1 MILDTNVLSAL
12 MSVPPVAAVI
22 QWMDEQAA
30 DRLFITAITVA
41 EVRYGLG
48 IMPEGLRRTDLI
60 MQADA
65 MFGQDFRGRILSF
78 DERAA
83 NAFGALSSH
92 RRALGRPISI
102 SDGLHRS
109 HRDAP
114 RHADRDPQCEGLRG
128 AWAGADQSVR
138 DRVARSSW
146 MAF

>member
-22 QWMDEQAA
+22 QWIDEQAA

-48 IMPEGLRRTDLI
+48 IMPEGRRRTDLI
-60 MQADA
+60 TQADA

-102 SDGLHRS
+102 SDGYI
-109 HRDAP
+109 AAIATV
-114 RHADRDPQCEGLRG
+114 HAMPIVTRNVKDFEELGLQLINPF
-128 AWAGADQSVR
+128 DTV
-138 DRVARSSW
+138 
-146 MAF
+146 

>member
-48 IMPEGLRRTDLI
+48 IMPEGRRRTDLI

-83 NAFGALSSH
+83 NAFGVLSSH
-92 RRALGRPISI
+92 RRAIGRPISI
-102 SDGLHRS
+102 SDGYI
-109 HRDAP
+109 AAIATV
-114 RHADRDPQCEGLRG
+114 HAMPIVTRNVKDFEELGLQLINPFET
-128 AWAGADQSVR
+128 A
-138 DRVARSSW
+138 
-146 MAF
+146 

>member
-48 IMPEGLRRTDLI
+48 IMPEGRRRTDLI

-102 SDGLHRS
+102 SDGYI
-109 HRDAP
+109 AAIATV
-114 RHADRDPQCEGLRG
+114 HAMPIVTRNVKDFEELGLQLINPFET
-128 AWAGADQSVR
+128 A
-138 DRVARSSW
+138 
-146 MAF
+146 

>member
-48 IMPEGLRRTDLI
+48 IMPEGRRRTDLI
-60 MQADA
+60 TQADA
-65 MFGQDFRGRILSF
+65 MFRQDFRGRILTF

-83 NAFGALSSH
+83 NAFGTLSSH

-102 SDGLHRS
+102 SDGYI
-109 HRDAP
+109 AAIATV
-114 RHADRDPQCEGLRG
+114 HAMPIVTRNVKDFEELGL
-128 AWAGADQSVR
+128 QLINPFETV
-138 DRVARSSW
+138 
-146 MAF
+146 

>member
-48 IMPEGLRRTDLI
+48 IMPAGRRRTDLI
-60 MQADA
+60 TQADA
-65 MFGQDFRGRILSF
+65 MFGQDFRDRILSF

-102 SDGLHRS
+102 SDGYI
-109 HRDAP
+109 AAIATV
-114 RHADRDPQCEGLRG
+114 HAMPIVTRNVKDFEELGL
-128 AWAGADQSVR
+128 QLINPFETV
-138 DRVARSSW
+138 
-146 MAF
+146 